1 MSAAATETQ
10 HTVKVI
16 FETLAHYMTPA
27 RAAVWLDG
35 ARLGLI
41 DGVLVIQV
49 VYEIIR
55 KTLERNCSAE
65 IAAAAEHLLG
75 KGKKSRWRID
85 VYQPEEKPVNVE
97 TRSKELF

>member
-1 MSAAATETQ
+1 LSAATETQ

-16 FETLAHYMTPA
+16 FETLAHYMSPA

-49 VYEIIR
+49 AYEIVR

-65 IAAAAEHLLG
+65 IGSAAEHLLG
-75 KGKKSRWRID
+75 KGKKRSWRID
-85 VYQPEEKPVNVE
+85 VYQREEKPANVV